1 MDVDAEKCT
10 LTVVG
15 TVDPVCIAQK
25 LKKKCFAVNIISVE
39 DDKPKP
45 PGPGEDEGPLQGSVR
60 EEVRQDHLL
69 QGVQGQVQGDVREA
83 VQGVARERRLLLLL
97 HALRRAQLPLQR
109 VQRWQLALALRL
121 LGRQVDRRDWR
132 SERRRHRL

>member
-45 PGPGEDEGPLQGSVR
+45 PGPGEDGGPLQGSVR
-60 EEVRQDHLL
+60 EARSQS
-69 QGVQGQVQGDVREA
+69 GQKKTRTE
-83 VQGVARERRLLLLL
+83 
-97 HALRRAQLPLQR
+97 PN
-109 VQRWQLALALRL
+109 
-121 LGRQVDRRDWR
+121 
-132 SERRRHRL
+132 